1 MSLLNDQ
8 DKHQLLSKS
17 ILFSQLDIKDL
28 DKLIRFMKSKHF
40 KAREVIFHKADPGN
54 QMCII
59 TSGRVKLST
68 LSEEGK
74 EMMYGMLE
82 PGDIF
87 GEISL
92 LDGEQRSATVTATKP
107 TDLLIIERRDLIP
120 FLEQHPKVAI
130 KLLAILASRLRKT
143 DEIFEDTLFRNL
155 PSKLAKKLLA
165 LADDYG
171 EQTARGVKINL
182 KLSQQEIGNLVGT
195 SRESINKQLRAW
207 EGDGLLTFH
216 KGYITILQP
225 DELEDLLYLS
235 W

>member
-17 ILFSQLDIKDL
+17 ILFSQLDIKVL
-28 DKLIRFMKSKHF
+28 DRLIRFMKSKHF

-59 TSGRVKLST
+59 INGRVKLST

-74 EMMYGMLE
+74 EMMFGMLE

-107 TDLLIIERRDLIP
+107 TERRDLIP
-120 FLEQHPKVAI
+120 FLEQHPLVAI
-130 KLLAILASRLRKT
+130 KLLAILAARLRKT
-143 DEIFEDTLFRNL
+143 DEIFEDTLFRTL

-171 EQTARGVKINL
+171 EQTARGVKISL

-207 EGDGLLTFH
+207 EDEGLLTFH

-235 W
+235 L